1 MTGSSPEKTPEGA
14 LVKRGRAQTLARAG
28 AAVSLVSVG
37 TGLVGFFF
45 ADPLHLPPEV
55 LDVLDKR
62 ASVVSMAVGA
72 LLGGAALWM
81 QLRALGPSAD
91 ASPPTSSVAGSSVI
105 DDHVSGGMVMAP
117 AMTGDGAVA
126 ITGGFVG
133 TVGGVHL
140 PARPPVDTRPVQ
152 LAPRPP
158 QLAGRDEVLADLHE
172 RLSAAE
178 ALPCLVA
185 VHGLGGVCKTSV
197 VAEYG
202 HRYQH
207 AYELVWQVAAEDEAV
222 LSAAFA
228 DLAALLGLRPPG
240 ETADPVRQVHAALAA
255 RPCRWLLILDN
266 APDAEALRGFLPP
279 AGNGHV
285 LITSRSGHWPPKH
298 GMELPILEAA
308 SATAFLLDR
317 SGDHDE
323 DAAAALVDELGAL
336 PLALEQAGAYISDSG
351 ITLAEYLGLLRDRR
365 ADLLD
370 QGQAWGYEQRVASTW
385 RLAFDRLTQTSPQAI
400 ALLRLLACYA
410 PEAVPY
416 RLLLAP
422 TDRFNPQ
429 GLLDSGSDG
438 ITEPLAL
445 PHGDLAVN
453 AAVTALR
460 RYCLIN
466 RPVGGTVSVHRLVQ
480 AVTLD
485 QLTPD
490 QRDIWRCAAGALL
503 TAVIPER
510 PDEPGTWPRFAQLL
524 PHARAVLPLS
534 SPALFAMT
542 QFLGFSG
549 DYRTARTLCQ
559 QIHDSELT
567 RLGPEHPQ
575 TLSVRCRLGRWTG
588 QAGNAAAARNQLT
601 ALIPVVERV
610 LGGEHSETLTARHD
624 FAHWT
629 GEAGDPAGARDQL
642 AALLPVRERVLGAE
656 HPDTLA
662 TRSQLAHWTGQAGNS
677 ITARDQ
683 FTVLLPVR
691 ERLLGAEH
699 PETLITRSQLARWTG
714 QAGDATAARDQF
726 AALLPVRER
735 VLGAEHPSTLATR
748 HNLARWTGQAGDAT
762 AARDQLAAVLP
773 VRERVL
779 GAEHPST
786 LVTRHNL
793 AYWTGKAGDA
803 ASARDQFAT
812 LLPLYERVMGAK
824 HRHTLA
830 TRHQLAG
837 WTGEAGDAATARD
850 QFATLLLVR
859 ERLLG
864 VEHPSCVANRH
875 DLIYWSERAR
885 TWPGVHGS

>member
-1 MTGSSPEKTPEGA
+1 M
-14 LVKRGRAQTLARAG
+14 
-28 AAVSLVSVG
+28 
-37 TGLVGFFF
+37 
-45 ADPLHLPPEV
+45 

-81 QLRALGPSAD
+81 QLRASGPSPD
-91 ASPPTSSVAGSSVI
+91 APPSVSPSEAGSPAVGGHSPGGKIIGQVGVSAR
-105 DDHVSGGMVMAP
+105 VSGSGSVHAEGAQSIAVVGSVTVP
-117 AMTGDGAVA
+117 PMTGDKAIA

-133 TVGGVHL
+133 AVGDVHL
-140 PARPPVDTRPVQ
+140 PPRKPVDTRPVR

-158 QLAGRDEVLADLHE
+158 QLAGREEVLAELYE
-172 RLSAAE
+172 QLSAAE

-185 VHGLGGVCKTSV
+185 VHGLGGVGKTSLV
-197 VAEYG
+197 VEYG
-202 HRYQH
+202 HRYQC

-255 RPCRWLLILDN
+255 RPGWWLLIFDN
-266 APDAEALRGFLPP
+266 APDAEALRAFLPP

-285 LITSRSGHWPPKH
+285 LITSRSGRWPPRH
-298 GMELPILEAA
+298 GMELSMLEAA
-308 SATAFLLDR
+308 PAAAFLLDR
-317 SGDHDE
+317 SGQHDE
-323 DAAAALVDELGAL
+323 VAAAAVVDELGAL

-351 ITLAEYLGLLRDRR
+351 TTLADYLGLLRDRR

-385 RLAFDRLTQTSPQAI
+385 KLAFDRLAEASPQAI

-410 PEAVPY
+410 PEAIPY

-422 TDRFNPQ
+422 IGQSLQ
-429 GLLDSGSDG
+429 GLLASGSDG
-438 ITEPLAL
+438 IGEPLAL
-445 PHGDLAVN
+445 PYGDLAIN

-460 RYCLIN
+460 RYCLIS

-485 QLTPD
+485 QLTPGR
-490 QRDIWRCAAGALL
+490 RDIWRRAAAAILAGAL
-503 TAVIPER
+503 PER
-510 PDEPGTWPRFAQLL
+510 PDEPGTWLRFAQLL
-524 PHARAVLPLS
+524 PHASAVLPLS
-534 SPALFAMT
+534 SPALSAIT

-549 DYRTARTLCQ
+549 DYRTAKALCQ
-559 QIHDSELT
+559 QIHDSEVT
-567 RLGPEHPQ
+567 SLGLEHPHI
-575 TLSVRCRLGRWTG
+575 LSVRCALARWTG
-588 QAGNAAAARNQLT
+588 QAGNPVAARDQLT
-601 ALIPVVERV
+601 ALLPVAERV
-610 LGGEHSETLTARHD
+610 LGTEHTETLTARHD
-624 FAHWT
+624 LAHWT
-629 GEAGDPAGARDQL
+629 GEAGDTAGARDQY
-642 AALLPVRERVLGAE
+642 AALLPVRERVLGTE
-656 HPDTLA
+656 QPNTLA

-677 ITARDQ
+677 IAARDQ
-683 FTVLLPVR
+683 FIALLPVR
-691 ERLLGAEH
+691 ERLLGVEH

-726 AALLPVRER
+726 AALLPIRER

-762 AARDQLAAVLP
+762 AARDQLTELLP
-773 VRERVL
+773 IRERVL

-793 AYWTGKAGDA
+793 AYWTGEAGDA
-803 ASARDQFAT
+803 ASARDQFAA
-812 LLPLYERVMGAK
+812 LLFPYERILGAE

-830 TRHQLAG
+830 TRHQLAR
-837 WTGEAGDAATARD
+837 WTGEAGDAAAARD
-850 QFATLLLVR
+850 QFAALLPVR
-859 ERLLG
+859 ERVLG
-864 VEHPSCVANRH
+864 VEHSSSLANRH
-875 DLIYWSERAR
+875 DLLYWSERTR
-885 TWPGVHGS
+885 M